1 MREHITISVESARI
15 TSFFFFSKRHVS
27 LFHPNLLAWAF
38 LPSRRSP
45 LSKCSLCRAR
55 TGLGNVTEQRTH
67 HSWQMHQLREQLL
80 GSSLTP
86 SSQGCARR
94 GADAA
99 VSKREKCIFPPQK
112 EAVYRPSK
120 KKKLISLS
128 FQRWLRAHWEDA
140 ACVWSRTFVPA
151 SALLC
156 LQSPCSE
163 PARRTGLPWC
173 VGRVPEREVQSAVYK
188 TWNTTPLGRA
198 QKCCFCWSVKNC
210 FTVTVQCLGHFCSK
224 VIQKTIKQNQKI
236 NLIT

>member
-80 GSSLTP
+80 GSSLTL

-120 KKKLISLS
+120 KKNLFPCHSKDGWGPTGKMLRVFGAVPLCQLLHCCVFRALVLSQLVGQAYLGVLGEYRSVKSSQLSTKHEILHLLAEHKNAVSVGLWKIVLRSPFSALGTSAVKSYKKLLSKTRKLI
-128 FQRWLRAHWEDA
+128 
-140 ACVWSRTFVPA
+140 
-151 SALLC
+151 
-156 LQSPCSE
+156 
-163 PARRTGLPWC
+163 
-173 VGRVPEREVQSAVYK
+173 
-188 TWNTTPLGRA
+188 
-198 QKCCFCWSVKNC
+198 
-210 FTVTVQCLGHFCSK
+210 
-224 VIQKTIKQNQKI
+224 
-236 NLIT
+236 